1 MKTIIIFV
9 LGLTMTM
16 PGFSQFGKKYKEDHS
31 AKFGVK
37 VAGGVIS
44 PRSEITYIG
53 NTKDQVIHQV
63 ELTGASP
70 QFAAGLW
77 GQKRFGWLYAE
88 GNMMASRYS
97 MNFNVTTFA
106 EEGQPLKY
114 MTETFTYGDI
124 QVMGGLISNGF
135 RIGVGPV
142 MHILLNHESDL
153 TRLTNFNQKL
163 REVSYGFS
171 GAVGYD
177 WKRVSFD
184 LRYDKAFR
192 TVGDHIYYG
201 NKKSLFLE
209 TPDAITLSVAV
220 ALVR

>member
-1 MKTIIIFV
+1 MRTLVILLV
-9 LGLTMTM
+9 SLMATLSGY
-16 PGFSQFGKKYKEDHS
+16 SQFGKKYKEDQS
-31 AKFGVK
+31 NKFGIK

-53 NTKDQVIHQV
+53 NSKDQVIHQV
-63 ELTGASP
+63 ELAGASP

-88 GNMMASRYS
+88 GNMMVSRYN

-114 MTETFTYGDI
+114 LTETFTYGDI

-142 MHILLNHESDL
+142 MHILLNHKSDL
-153 TRLTNFNQKL
+153 TKLGNFNQKL
-163 REVSYGFS
+163 RDVSYGFS

-177 WKRVSFD
+177 WNRVSFD

-209 TPDAITLSVAV
+209 TPDAITLSVAFV
-220 ALVR
+220 LVK

>member
-1 MKTIIIFV
+1 MKSIIAIV
-9 LGLTMTM
+9 LGISLTVT
-16 PGFSQFGKKYKEDHS
+16 GFSQYGKKYKEDHTGKLGIKLS
-31 AKFGVK
+31 
-37 VAGGVIS
+37 GGIIS

-53 NTKDQVIHQV
+53 NTKDQVIHEV
-63 ELTGASP
+63 ELAGASP

-88 GNMMASRYS
+88 GNIMASRYN

-106 EEGQPLKY
+106 EEGQPLKF
-114 MTETFTYGDI
+114 MTEAFTYGDI

-142 MHILLNHESDL
+142 MHILMNHESDL

-163 REVSYGFS
+163 RNVSYGFS

-177 WKRVSFD
+177 WNRISIDF
-184 LRYDKAFR
+184 RYDKAFR

-209 TPDAITLSVAV
+209 TPDAVTLSVAF
-220 ALVR
+220 ALFK